1 MAQPYQL
8 IAPFPGGAMQCVLR
22 VEDQAYIP
30 FDGGNRDYQ
39 QYLAWVADG
48 NEADPPTQPEGT
60 PAQ

>member
-8 IAPFPGGAMQCVLR
+8 LAPFPGATMQCVLR